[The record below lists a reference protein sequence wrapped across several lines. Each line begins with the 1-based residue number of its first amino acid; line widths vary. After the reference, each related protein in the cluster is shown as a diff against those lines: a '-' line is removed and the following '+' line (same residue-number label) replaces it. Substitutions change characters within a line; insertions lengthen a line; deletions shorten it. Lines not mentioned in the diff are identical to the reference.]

1 MSIHYEVVDSK
12 SDEVVNFY
20 SAELPKALLFA
31 KDCGR
36 QMKSM
41 TGRTY
46 EILVRLENG
55 EKLPLKQYQTEK
67 CIS

>member
-1 MSIHYEVVDSK
+1 MSIHYEVIDTK
-12 SDEVVNFY
+12 SNEVVNFY
-20 SAELPKALLFA
+20 SAQIPKALLFA
-31 KDCGR
+31 KDCRR

-55 EKLPLKQYQTEK
+55 DKIPLKQYEKQK